1 MKQLFSLFLMLGGL
15 LQLTACQTAAP
26 SPVAAQSTEPE
37 QQNMPL
43 TAPVRVPIYTYE
55 VVNVYPHDASAF
67 TQGLVY
73 YQGALFESTG
83 LNGSSSLRKVSLE
96 TGQVMKKVDVPSQ
109 YFAEG
114 LALFNGKL
122 LQLTWQNRVGF
133 IYDQETFQQVGTF
146 NYSGEGWGLAHDSK
160 SLILSDGTSQ
170 IRFLDPNT
178 FQVQRTITVRDRGQ
192 TVARLN
198 ELEYVNG
205 EIFANIWYTDRVA
218 RINPADG
225 SVVGW
230 IELNGLLTPQD
241 SSRADVLNGIAYD
254 AATNR
259 LFVTGKLW
267 PKLFEIRLK
276 AKRNEIRR

>member
-1 MKQLFSLFLMLGGL
+1 MKQLFSLFLVLGGL
-15 LQLTACQTAAP
+15 LQLTACQMAAP

-43 TAPVRVPIYTYE
+43 TAPVRVPVYTYE
-55 VVNVYPHDASAF
+55 IVNVYPHDASAF

-146 NYSGEGWGLAHDSK
+146 NYSGEGWGLAHDGR

-192 TVARLN
+192 AVARLN

-254 AATNR
+254 TATNR

-276 AKRNEIRR
+276 VGRNEIRR

>member
-1 MKQLFSLFLMLGGL
+1 
-15 LQLTACQTAAP
+15 
-26 SPVAAQSTEPE
+26 
-37 QQNMPL
+37 MPL
-43 TAPVRVPIYTYE
+43 TAPVRVPVYTYE
-55 VVNVYPHDASAF
+55 VVNVYPHDAAAF
-67 TQGLVY
+67 TQGLVF

-83 LNGSSSLRKVSLE
+83 LNGSSSLRKVELE
-96 TGQVMKKVDVPSQ
+96 TGRVLKKLDVPSQ

-114 LALFNGKL
+114 LALFNGRL
-122 LQLTWQNRVGF
+122 LQLTWQNHVGF
-133 IYDQETFQQVGTF
+133 VYDQETFQQLNTF
-146 NYSGEGWGLAHDSK
+146 SYSGEGWGLANDGK
-160 SLILSDGTSQ
+160 SLILSDGSNQ

-192 TVARLN
+192 AVARLN

-241 SSRADVLNGIAYD
+241 GSRADVLNGIAYD

-267 PKLFEIRLK
+267 PKLFEIKLK
-276 AKRNEIRR
+276 VGRNEVRR

>member
-1 MKQLFSLFLMLGGL
+1 MKQLFSLFLVLGGL

-276 AKRNEIRR
+276 AGRNEIRR

>member
-1 MKQLFSLFLMLGGL
+1 MKQLFSLFLVLGGL

-26 SPVAAQSTEPE
+26 SPVPAQTTEPE

-43 TAPVRVPIYTYE
+43 TAPVRVPVYTYE
-55 VVNVYPHDASAF
+55 IVNVYPHDASAF

-254 AATNR
+254 TATNR

-276 AKRNEIRR
+276 VGRNEIRR